1 MRARLPLVG
10 LLLALAACTLP
21 APPDTAPPVT
31 TWSPPGAPRAVIVA
45 AHGFGDYKNAFAELG
60 AYAASHGV
68 LVTAYDQPGFG
79 EDRGRGRWLG
89 TQALVAALDQAVA
102 AAHREHPD
110 VPVFVLGESMGAS
123 VAMTAL
129 APRQDAPAV
138 AGLILTAPAVWNGSD
153 LPSAYRTTLRVLSSV
168 LPMLRVSAR
177 HVRVQA
183 SDNVEMLYALGRD
196 PLYLRYTRLDAVAGL
211 VDLMTESQKVASSIQ
226 LPMLVLLGARDQIVR
241 PPASR
246 RFVATLDPAHCS
258 VATYLDGWHLLLR
271 DHQREQVFADILAWV
286 DGAPLPS
293 GLDHPCGPPAPVPAL
308 S

>member
-1 MRARLPLVG
+1 MPGQPAALLGHEGVGGGGIRRARDDLDDKVNRLFAGKVVRKDLVRK
-10 LLLALAACTLP
+10 
-21 APPDTAPPVT
+21 VKV
-31 TWSPPGAPRAVIVA
+31 GA
-45 AHGFGDYKNAFAELG
+45 N
-60 AYAASHGV
+60 
-68 LVTAYDQPGFG
+68 
-79 EDRGRGRWLG
+79 
-89 TQALVAALDQAVA
+89 
-102 AAHREHPD
+102 

-123 VAMTAL
+123 VAMAAL
-129 APRQDAPAV
+129 APRADAPPV

-153 LPSAYRTTLRVLSSV
+153 LPNAYRTALRVLSSV

-211 VDLMTESQKVASSIQ
+211 VDLMTDSQQLAPSIPV
-226 LPMLVLLGARDQIVR
+226 PMLVLLGARDQIVR

-246 RFVATLDPAHCS
+246 RFVATLDPARCS
-258 VATYLDGWHLLLR
+258 VATYVNGWHLLLR
-271 DHQREQVFADILAWV
+271 DHQREEVFADILAWV
-286 DGAPLPS
+286 DGTPLPS